1 MINVNL
7 HTNLCKYEKDDLNH
21 PFLYK
26 MGLNNYEKTTN
37 IFMVNK
43 RKHRKNEG

>member
-26 MGLNNYEKTTN
+26 TGEIIMRKQQ
-37 IFMVNK
+37 IFLW
-43 RKHRKNEG
+43 